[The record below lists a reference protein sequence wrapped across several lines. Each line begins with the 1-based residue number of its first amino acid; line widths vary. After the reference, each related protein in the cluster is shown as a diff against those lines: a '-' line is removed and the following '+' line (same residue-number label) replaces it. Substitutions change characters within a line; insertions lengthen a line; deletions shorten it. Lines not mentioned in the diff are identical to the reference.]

1 MNLGSFPLTT
11 TKNAQKAANRK
22 CAVGLISGVA
32 VGAAIGAAMGLLF
45 APQSG
50 AETRKLV
57 KDKSCEIAGTVK
69 DKAVQVVDVVKTK
82 INELKDGKC
91 CCDDDCCC
99 DDTTETEA

>member
-11 TKNAQKAANRK
+11 TKKAEKAANKK
-22 CAVGLISGVA
+22 CAIGLISGVA
-32 VGAAIGAAMGLLF
+32 AGAVIGATLGLLF

-69 DKAVQVVDVVKTK
+69 NKAVKVVDVVKTK
-82 INELKDGKC
+82 INELKGDKC
-91 CCDDDCCC
+91 CCDDCEDA
-99 DDTTETEA
+99 TETEA